1 MNSEFA
7 GKVALITG
15 GGSGIGAA
23 TTTLL
28 RQSGAHVI
36 VMGPDTEAL
45 AHIAAATGAIP
56 VPGDAADPDDCDTA
70 VALAHDRWGRLDTLI
85 GCAGAGTFGTVLE
98 AGTDDWHHT
107 LRVNLETA
115 HIAAQR
121 CLPALIDTAGTIVL
135 VSSLAGHAAVPRSAG
150 YVTAKHAVIGLVR
163 SLAAD
168 FGPRNVRT
176 NAVSPGLVRTDM
188 ADMVMDNLGAA
199 ANLDRAGAYHRVAS
213 LNPLRRAAEATQI
226 AEVIAFLAGPRSAA
240 LNGAILHA
248 DGGVS
253 AVDLSMSLL
262 TG

>member
-1 MNSEFA
+1 MSPEFA

-15 GGSGIGAA
+15 GGTGIGAA

-36 VMGPDTEAL
+36 VMGPDTAAL
-45 AHIAAATGAIP
+45 HRVAAATGA
-56 VPGDAADPDDCDTA
+56 VLVTGDAADPDDCDTA
-70 VALAHDRWGRLDTLI
+70 VALAQDRWGRLDTLI
-85 GCAGAGTFGTVLE
+85 GSAGAGTFGTVLDASTE
-98 AGTDDWHHT
+98 DWHRT
-107 LRVNLETA
+107 LRANLETA

-163 SLAAD
+163 SLASD
-168 FGPRNVRT
+168 FGPLGVRT
-176 NAVSPGLVRTDM
+176 NAVSPGLVRTAM
-188 ADMVMDNLGAA
+188 ADMVMDTLGAA
-199 ANLDRAGAYHRVAS
+199 ANLDRAEAYRRATS
-213 LNPLRRAAEATQI
+213 LTPLRRAAEATQI

-240 LNGAILHA
+240 VNGAILHA
-248 DGGVS
+248 DGGAS
-253 AVDLSMSLL
+253 AIDLSMSGL